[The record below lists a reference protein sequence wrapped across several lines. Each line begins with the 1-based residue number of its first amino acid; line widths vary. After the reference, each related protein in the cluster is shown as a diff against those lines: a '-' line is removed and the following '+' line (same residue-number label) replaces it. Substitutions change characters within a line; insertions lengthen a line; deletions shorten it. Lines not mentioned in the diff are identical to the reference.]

1 MEGKQAPRTRT
12 DGWTPERQLRFLDEL
27 AHSRSVVKAAAFA
40 GMSRESA
47 YRLRDRKD
55 GALFAALW
63 DQTLQQS
70 GSPREVH
77 SSPLTNGRIMRL
89 LGTRF
94 RRNRGDFVA
103 IGSRRAAAS
112 KT

>member
-1 MEGKQAPRTRT
+1 MEGKQPHRIRT
-12 DGWTPERQLRFLDEL
+12 DGWTPERQFRFLDEL
-27 AHSRSVVKAAAFA
+27 TRSRSVVKAAAFA

-63 DQTLQQS
+63 DQILQPS
-70 GSPREVH
+70 GSALEVH
-77 SSPLTNGRIMRL
+77 NSPLTNGRIMGL
-89 LGTRF
+89 LGMHF

-112 KT
+112 ET